1 MTRET
6 EEGLKLDEKAP
17 VPEKQGALED
27 APQAEENKDN
37 KDTNEEEEKEEDKV
51 YFFVGVVLFI
61 VHFGSK
67 IAMSMVLGCPFQP
80 HNKCHLLTS
89 CSCFKIMDKRLLL
102 CC

>member
-1 MTRET
+1 MIRET

-51 YFFVGVVLFI
+51 YFFCWSCI
-61 VHFGSK
+61 VYSSFWRQNRNVS
-67 IAMSMVLGCPFQP
+67 AA
-80 HNKCHLLTS
+80 HLSLTIS
-89 CSCFKIMDKRLLL
+89 VIC
-102 CC
+102 